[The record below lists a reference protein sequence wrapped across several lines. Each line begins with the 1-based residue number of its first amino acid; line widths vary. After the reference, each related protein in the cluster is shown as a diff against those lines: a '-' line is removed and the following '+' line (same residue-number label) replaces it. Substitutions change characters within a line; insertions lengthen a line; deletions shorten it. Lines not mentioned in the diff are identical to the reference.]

1 MSEFPVTGVLQ
12 SHVVTGRTLR
22 KSNGWWTA
30 ILLVNDPKT
39 SRSQLIFY
47 RWDWKGDRWRE
58 RKSFPIHDRQCV
70 DLAINVLTEL
80 KARLPAE

>member
-1 MSEFPVTGVLQ
+1 MSEFPVTGVLK

-47 RWDWKGDRWRE
+47 RCDWKGDRWRE
-58 RKSFPIHDRQCV
+58 RKTFPIHDRQGIET
-70 DLAINVLTEL
+70 AIDVLTEL
-80 KARLPAE
+80 KVHLPLE